1 MAALAILLVDV
12 LIKYKLMIIYF
23 NWNGSRWLEPAN
35 WNWNR
40 PDSLIKLYNNFE
52 TKSNISQYANKTT
65 PLSDI
70 SIKLR

>member
-1 MAALAILLVDV
+1 MEVADLNQQIG
-12 LIKYKLMIIYF
+12 I
-23 NWNGSRWLEPAN
+23 E
-35 WNWNR
+35 NR

-52 TKSNISQYANKTT
+52 TKSNISQCPNKTT

>member
-1 MAALAILLVDV
+1 MEVADLNQQIG
-12 LIKYKLMIIYF
+12 I
-23 NWNGSRWLEPAN
+23 E
-35 WNWNR
+35 NR

-70 SIKLR
+70 SIS